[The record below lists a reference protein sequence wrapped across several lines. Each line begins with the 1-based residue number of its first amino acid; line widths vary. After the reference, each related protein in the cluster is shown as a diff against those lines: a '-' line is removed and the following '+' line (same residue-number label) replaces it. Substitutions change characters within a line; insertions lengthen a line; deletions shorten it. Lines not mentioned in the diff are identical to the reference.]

1 MAKHSKNKVDIIPE
15 EDIFMQSAMQSMD
28 EQNNLQIVFVQNNT
42 QPITDGNID
51 SVPIVARKSFQELGV
66 GMDEEHAERF
76 NRVLNALPDRE
87 FVRVYLKTLEFFKP
101 KITRTEGDF
110 ENKKDST
117 INILIKR

>member
-15 EDIFMQSAMQSMD
+15 EDIFMQSAIQSME
-28 EQNNLQIVFVQNNT
+28 EQRNLQVVFVHNHNEK
-42 QPITDGNID
+42 ITDGNIE
-51 SVPIVARKSFQELGV
+51 SVPAVVRKSFAELGV

-76 NRVLNALPDRE
+76 NRILSTLPDRE

-110 ENKKDST
+110 EDKKNTT
-117 INILIKR
+117 INVLVKR